1 MIKRFTLLVVLA
13 VASTLTLWAETKQT
27 VTIDGA
33 EQGKFVT
40 LLTFEDN
47 KVVLAF
53 DDNTTQ
59 TAEMELVSIALTYDG
74 TATAIRSIQDESGT
88 GDAVYTLSGQYAG
101 QSAAGLKP
109 GLYII
114 KGKKVIVK

>member
-1 MIKRFTLLVVLA
+1 MTKRSTLIAVLA
-13 VASTLTLWAETKQT
+13 VACAISLWADTKQT
-27 VTIDGA
+27 VKIDGT
-33 EQGKFVT
+33 EVGKFVT
-40 LLTFEDN
+40 QLTFEGN

-59 TAEMELVSIALTYDG
+59 AADMEMVSIALSYDG
-74 TATAIRSIQDESGT
+74 TATAIRSVRDESGA

-101 QSAAGLKP
+101 PSAAGLKP